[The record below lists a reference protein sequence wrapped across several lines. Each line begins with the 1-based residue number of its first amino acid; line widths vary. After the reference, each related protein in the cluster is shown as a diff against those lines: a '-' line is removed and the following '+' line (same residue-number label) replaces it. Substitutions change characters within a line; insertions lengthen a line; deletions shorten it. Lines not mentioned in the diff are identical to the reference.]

1 MIWREREKKKKERYI
16 QNKIYGK
23 KTRKEIKS
31 MEKSDILRYEERK
44 RTKKIRKSTTWGEK
58 IFTKEKREKVKRVRK
73 KQKRKQ
79 IFNNKR
85 ERGSE
90 LEDLVEWAQFAFYS
104 RPETCYT
111 TNQPPPT
118 I

>member
-58 IFTKEKREKVKRVRK
+58 IFTKEKLEELAKDK
-73 KQKRKQ
+73 KEQLK
-79 IFNNKR
+79 NK
-85 ERGSE
+85 
-90 LEDLVEWAQFAFYS
+90 YS
-104 RPETCYT
+104 
-111 TNQPPPT
+111 
-118 I
+118 